1 MLQDHPAD
9 DEVEGKLRIA
19 GGLQGNVANLV
30 ARFHRLVGGM
40 RRGLDPL
47 HLPAGARHPV
57 EEVAGR
63 TAEFQQP
70 PGRSSRRQRIRI
82 HPEIGS
88 ESWRERVGQYVSSTG
103 VAATTKKK
111 H

>member
-9 DEVEGKLRIA
+9 DEIEGKLRIA

-30 ARFHRLVGGM
+30 ASFHRLVGGM

-47 HLPAGARHPV
+47 HLPACARHPV

-63 TAEFQQP
+63 NAEFQQP
-70 PGRSSRRQRIRI
+70 PGRRSRTEE
-82 HPEIGS
+82 HTS
-88 ESWRERVGQYVSSTG
+88 ELQSLMRLSYAVFCL
-103 VAATTKKK
+103 KKK
-111 H
+111 K